1 MISASQLTPGAHD
14 AAVAAASPL
23 FRMLSS
29 LWGLFAPKR
38 IRLEDDLASAPDRL
52 ASLVKP
58 ICTDM
63 LKGMKYPGAPQ
74 LKKESVEALLKYMYE
89 RAVDIGYPLDTPISA
104 KAFRL
109 GYSLGLVRCHHLAN
123 SHCHVVV
130 YPSKTSQLLTSRQ
143 LCHPNHPTEVQ
154 GFVGL
159 FTWLVVQYDDI
170 VGQNDEMAEAQLFQ
184 ERFFRGET
192 QPNAMLEGLANLMRE
207 APRWFDP
214 VLANLLQIST
224 LKFLTCNL
232 LERHKGFLNMPVTRA
247 GVKFPDF
254 VRDLSGINVAFAV
267 FCFPKAQ
274 YPDVEQYLEAI
285 PDMARF
291 IDISNDVLSFYKEE
305 LSGDTRNYVHNRAMA
320 TGRPVLTELEVLKD
334 EVVESANRAA
344 KILKGRGKYEQSM
357 HDSVRGLLAMH
368 TANPRYKL
376 KDLGLAEEHPL
387 APFEDQIGELFERMK
402 AK

>member
-1 MISASQLTPGAHD
+1 MISPSQLTPGAHD
-14 AAVAAASPL
+14 AAVAAGNPL

-29 LWGLFAPKR
+29 LWGLFSPKR
-38 IRLEDDLASAPDRL
+38 IRLEDDLAAAPDRL

-63 LKGMKYPGAPQ
+63 LKELRYPGVPQ
-74 LKKESVEALLKYMYE
+74 IKEESVEALLQYMYK
-89 RAVDIGYPLDTPISA
+89 RAVEIGYPLDTPISA

-109 GYSLGLVRCHHLAN
+109 GHSLGL
-123 SHCHVVV
+123 
-130 YPSKTSQLLTSRQ
+130 

-154 GFVGL
+154 GYVGL

-184 ERFFRGET
+184 ERFFKGET
-192 QPNAMLEGLANLMRE
+192 QPNAMLEGLATLMRE
-207 APRWFDP
+207 APRLFDP
-214 VLANLLQIST
+214 VMANLLQIST

-232 LERHKGFLNMPVTRA
+232 LERHKGFINMRITRA

-267 FCFPKAQ
+267 FCFPQAQ

-305 LSGDTRNYVHNRAMA
+305 LGGDTRNYVHNRAMA
-320 TGRPVLTELEVLKD
+320 TGRPVLTELEVIKN
-334 EVVESANRAA
+334 EVVEAANRAA
-344 KILKGRGKYEQSM
+344 VILKGRGQYEQSL

-387 APFEDQIGELFERMK
+387 APFEDQIGELFDRMRE
-402 AK
+402 